1 MKCFLLY
8 YSSFG
13 LNKGGLKAQWST
25 QPRASEATPWVTDCH
40 SIDALKGQKHSM
52 LEIGIKLLPL
62 QGATAPTRDTQGVAS
77 LALGYVLHW
86 AFSPPLLNP
95 KLLIVLYLT
104 RIQLPYFIFHVSFL
118 CHI

>member
-1 MKCFLLY
+1 
-8 YSSFG
+8 
-13 LNKGGLKAQWST
+13 
-25 QPRASEATPWVTDCH
+25 
-40 SIDALKGQKHSM
+40 
-52 LEIGIKLLPL
+52 
-62 QGATAPTRDTQGVAS
+62 APTHDTQGVAS

-118 CHI
+118 CHIQLIINYLEI